1 MKVKLLISCG
11 AYLPGMK
18 AGGPIRSLSNLVDA
32 IGDEL
37 EIFIITSDRDLGDNR
52 PYGNISVNENNIGKA
67 KVYYIKPNIFSSI
80 FNLLRIYILI
90 KPDTLYLNSFFNLKF
105 TIIPLFLKKIGFFKN
120 TKVVIAPRGEF
131 GCGALSLKSCK
142 KEIFIKISKV
152 IGLYNNLAWHS
163 TSEEEVKDIHK
174 VIGGKSI
181 TYIPNIPLSV
191 KKINYIPVEKKIR
204 IVFVGRI
211 SKMKNLLFCLE
222 ILLECYKLLDPKE
235 IIFDIYGP
243 IEDLKYWNTCQ
254 DFIKFNNLNVLY
266 KGALSAGDVQ
276 KTLANYDLL
285 FLPTLGENYG
295 QVIAE
300 SLSVGTPVLISNN
313 TPWKNLQKNNLGWDI
328 DLSDKSSF
336 VKSINFILSQSII
349 DKENQRKEILV
360 WSSLN
365 LINSQN
371 FKEYIKL
378 FQKVGKNENS

>member
-1 MKVKLLISCG
+1 M
-11 AYLPGMK
+11 
-18 AGGPIRSLSNLVDA
+18 
-32 IGDEL
+32 
-37 EIFIITSDRDLGDNR
+37 
-52 PYGNISVNENNIGKA
+52 
-67 KVYYIKPNIFSSI
+67 
-80 FNLLRIYILI
+80 
-90 KPDTLYLNSFFNLKF
+90 
-105 TIIPLFLKKIGFFKN
+105 
-120 TKVVIAPRGEF
+120 
-131 GCGALSLKSCK
+131 
-142 KEIFIKISKV
+142 
-152 IGLYNNLAWHS
+152 
-163 TSEEEVKDIHK
+163 
-174 VIGGKSI
+174 
-181 TYIPNIPLSV
+181 
-191 KKINYIPVEKKIR
+191 
-204 IVFVGRI
+204 GRI

-365 LINSQN
+365 LINSQT